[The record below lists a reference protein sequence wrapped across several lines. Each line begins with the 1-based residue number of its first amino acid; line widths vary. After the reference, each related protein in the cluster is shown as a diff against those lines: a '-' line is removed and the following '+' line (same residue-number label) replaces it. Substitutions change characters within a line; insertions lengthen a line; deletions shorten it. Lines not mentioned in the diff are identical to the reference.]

1 MGYPFTMINN
11 VVAKARVAQKEWA
24 KVPVRTRAAIFF
36 RFSKL
41 VLDRQDQI
49 LDVIQEETKKN
60 RLSAFEELLDTV
72 QLTHY
77 YGRHAAG
84 ILKEH
89 RRRGAFPIFTKT
101 REVYRPVGVVG
112 VITPWNYPFTLPAT
126 DIAPALIAGNSVVL
140 LPDEMTPK
148 IADLMLELMQEAG
161 LPEGLVSIVHGGG
174 RVHGSD
180 LIQAVDFV
188 MFTGSTATG
197 RIVAKQCA
205 ERLIPFS
212 AELGGKNPMLV
223 LSDADPVKAAH
234 GAVRACYSNSGQLCI
249 AIERIYVVESKYDE
263 FLKHFVANTK
273 AMKLGSGNDW
283 EITMGP
289 LISEKQFV
297 RVRDQV
303 NEAIAKGAKVEVG
316 GKVRP
321 DIAPT
326 YFEPTIL
333 TNVSDDMELGRGE
346 TFGPVVSIYKVVN
359 DAEAVARGNDTDY
372 GLNSSVWG
380 GAAAKRAAEQMES
393 GSVNINEGFSAGFAS
408 HDAPM
413 GGMKTSGLG
422 RRHGREGLLKYTN
435 SQTISVQRMV
445 GIAPIGKQSNRA
457 FATLL
462 TRLLGIWNKIS

>member
-1 MGYPFTMINN
+1 MINN
-11 VVAKARVAQKEWA
+11 VVANARLAQKEWA
-24 KVPVRTRAAIFF
+24 KVPVKTRAAIFL

-41 VLDRQDQI
+41 VLAKQDQI

-72 QLTHY
+72 QLSHY
-77 YGRHAAG
+77 YGRNAAS
-84 ILKEH
+84 ILKDH

-101 REVYRPVGVVG
+101 REVHRPVGVVG

-148 IADLMLELMQEAG
+148 IADLMLALMIEAG

-180 LIQAVDFV
+180 LINAVDFV

-223 LSDADPVKAAH
+223 LSDADPVKAAD
-234 GAVRACYSNSGQLCI
+234 GAVRACFANSGQLCVS
-249 AIERIYVVESKYDE
+249 IERIYVVEKSYDE
-263 FLKHFVANTK
+263 FVKHFVANTE
-273 AMKLGSGNDW
+273 AMKLGAGNDW
-283 EITMGP
+283 EISMGP

-303 NEAIAKGAKVEVG
+303 NQAVAKGAKVEVG

-333 TNVSDDMELGRGE
+333 TNVSDDMDLGRGE
-346 TFGPVVSIYKVVN
+346 TFGPVVAIYKVAN
-359 DAEAVARGNDTDY
+359 DAEAVARGNDTEY

-393 GSVNINEGFSAGFAS
+393 GTVTINEGFSASFAS

-422 RRHGREGLLKYTN
+422 RRHGRQGLLKYTN
-435 SQTISVQRMV
+435 SQTIAVQRIV
-445 GIAPIGKQSNRA
+445 GIAPIGKQTNRA

-462 TRLLGIWNKIS
+462 TRLLGIWNRIS

>member
-1 MGYPFTMINN
+1 MINN
-11 VVAKARVAQKEWA
+11 VVANARLAQKEWA
-24 KVPVRTRAAIFF
+24 KVPVKTRAAIFL

-41 VLDRQDQI
+41 VLAKQDQI

-72 QLTHY
+72 QLSHY
-77 YGRHAAG
+77 YGRNAAS
-84 ILKEH
+84 ILKDH

-101 REVYRPVGVVG
+101 REVHRPVGVVG

-148 IADLMLELMQEAG
+148 IADLMLALMIEAG

-180 LIQAVDFV
+180 LINAVDFV

-223 LSDADPVKAAH
+223 LSDADPVKAAD
-234 GAVRACYSNSGQLCI
+234 GAVRACFANSGQLCVS
-249 AIERIYVVESKYDE
+249 IERIYVVEKSYDE
-263 FLKHFVANTK
+263 FVKHFVANTE
-273 AMKLGSGNDW
+273 AMKLGAGNDW
-283 EITMGP
+283 EISMGP

-303 NEAIAKGAKVEVG
+303 NQAVAMGAKVEVG

-333 TNVSDDMELGRGE
+333 TNVSDDMDLGRGE
-346 TFGPVVSIYKVVN
+346 TFGPVVAIYKVAN
-359 DAEAVARGNDTDY
+359 DAVAVARGNDTEY

-393 GSVNINEGFSAGFAS
+393 GTVTINEGFSASFAS

-422 RRHGREGLLKYTN
+422 RRHGRQGLLKYTN
-435 SQTISVQRMV
+435 SQTIAVQRIV
-445 GIAPIGKQSNRA
+445 GIAPIGKQTNRA

-462 TRLLGIWNKIS
+462 TRLLGIWNRIS